1 MTILNLT
8 QHRATPD
15 QIEAGVI
22 DLKEVDR
29 AIFSDIITFKK
40 LPNRLQIAAAVSMAV
55 SLCAR
60 YYAEKAMIGGAPF
73 LIEPMVTGLKKSS
86 IQPVFAF
93 SKRVSK
99 EVVKDD
105 GTVEK
110 VSVFKHEGFMSA

>member
-8 QHRATPD
+8 QHCATPD

-29 AIFSDIITFKK
+29 AILSDIITFEK

-60 YYAEKAMIGGAPF
+60 YDAEKAMIGGAPF
-73 LIEPMVTGLKKSS
+73 LMEPMVTGLKKSG
-86 IQPVFAF
+86 IQPIFAF
-93 SKRVSK
+93 SKRESK
-99 EVVKDD
+99 EIQKDD

-110 VSVFKHEGFMSA
+110 VAVFRHEGFVSA